1 MPPTIPVNHYFA
13 PGNQQNRNEILFY
26 YPMLMYSVAEKKFFA
41 CFEHSNLL
49 KVNEPELRKGATEI
63 APPPCEPPPNEEQ
76 RRVSGKMKRA
86 GGSVLTAREGRR
98 TEDPTDPRRSRG
110 EGGGSRRVAPQ
121 TTAPP
126 APTAPRSNYELFN
139 RNNFNI
145 RY

>member
-63 APPPCEPPPNEEQ
+63 APPLANL
-76 RRVSGKMKRA
+76 R
-86 GGSVLTAREGRR
+86 
-98 TEDPTDPRRSRG
+98 PTKSRG
-110 EGGGSRRVAPQ
+110 EFLVK
-121 TTAPP
+121 
-126 APTAPRSNYELFN
+126 
-139 RNNFNI
+139 
-145 RY
+145 